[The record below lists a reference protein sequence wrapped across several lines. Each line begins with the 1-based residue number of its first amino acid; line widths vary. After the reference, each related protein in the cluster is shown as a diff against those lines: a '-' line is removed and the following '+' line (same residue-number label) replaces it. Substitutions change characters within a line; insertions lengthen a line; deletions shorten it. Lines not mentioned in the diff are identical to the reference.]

1 MRDIKEETL
10 ANLAGRLNGQQNQ
23 LTKKSGKDNSAEAI
37 NMLETVSRKKTE
49 LQSLVDVCKV
59 AVAFSKNRTRKR
71 ASLLADKLHEMRS
84 SVVANNMVPICLSSH
99 SRFCSVL
106 INTNDPT

>member
-1 MRDIKEETL
+1 MVTKT
-10 ANLAGRLNGQQNQ
+10 Q

-49 LQSLVDVCKV
+49 LQSLVDVCKA
-59 AVAFSKNRTRKR
+59 AVAFSKKRTRKQ

-84 SVVANNMVPICLSSH
+84 SGMGSCD
-99 SRFCSVL
+99 RFKSQTCPSWFYNQWKL
-106 INTNDPT
+106 